1 MMSHI
6 TLPLYPVGAVP
17 GFDPMIGQDPPSLS
31 PFLLTDGTKHPC
43 VIVCPGGAYAF
54 RSAHEGD
61 TVSEHFNTFRLNA
74 VTLNYRVAPYS
85 YPAMTDD
92 LTRAIRYLR
101 YHADFLGIDPERIA
115 VLGFSAG
122 GHLAST
128 SLYHFDYGIKTE
140 DPIDACSSR
149 PDAVIL
155 CYPVVTLDEGTHD
168 GTRDHFLGDFPN
180 CADLIERFSSEKQ
193 IRADSP
199 PCFLWHTEEDT
210 LVSVE
215 NSRALYRAL
224 IKKGITAECHIFPHG
239 PHGLGLATEMP
250 EVAVWPEYVV
260 TFLKRIGFC

>member
-1 MMSHI
+1 MSQPI
-6 TLPLYPVGAVP
+6 LLFSDGAVP
-17 GFDPMIGQDPPSLS
+17 DFDPTIGQDPPTLT
-31 PFLLTDGTKHPC
+31 PFLLKDGAKHPC

-61 TVSEHFNTFRLNA
+61 AVSVYLNSLGLSA
-74 VTLNYRVAPYS
+74 VTLNYRVAPYH

-101 YHADFLGIDPERIA
+101 YHADALNIDSKHIA

-128 SLYHFDYGIKTE
+128 SLYHFDYGRETD

-155 CYPVVTLDEGTHD
+155 CYPVVTLGEGTHD
-168 GTRDHFLGDFPN
+168 ETRDHCLGSHEN
-180 CADLIERFSSEKQ
+180 RVALIERFSSEKQ
-193 IRADSP
+193 VRDDSP

-210 LVSVE
+210 LVPVE
-215 NSRALYRAL
+215 NSLSLYRSL
-224 IKKGITAECHIFPHG
+224 IKKGITAECHVFPHG
-239 PHGLGLATEMP
+239 PHGLGMATEIP
-250 EVAVWPEYVV
+250 EVAVWPKHLMA
-260 TFLKRIGFC
+260 FLKRIRFC